1 MFSSNKY
8 LEVFAHPAVDPP
20 QRNLLFTVL
29 SSPAIARTENAVHV
43 HLLANIDVKLR
54 VWYFYV
60 NFYLKYLKYNCNV
73 ASLLTIDKTT
83 IYRDT
88 LLIYLS
94 RLPPGLKV
102 IR

>member
-8 LEVFAHPAVDPP
+8 LEVFAHPAVGPP
-20 QRNLLFTVL
+20 PIYYLRCCHRL
-29 SSPAIARTENAVHV
+29 AIARTENAVHV
-43 HLLANIDVKLR
+43 HLLANIDVKRR

-83 IYRDT
+83 N
-88 LLIYLS
+88 
-94 RLPPGLKV
+94 LPRHFVDLFISFTTRIEGY
-102 IR
+102 